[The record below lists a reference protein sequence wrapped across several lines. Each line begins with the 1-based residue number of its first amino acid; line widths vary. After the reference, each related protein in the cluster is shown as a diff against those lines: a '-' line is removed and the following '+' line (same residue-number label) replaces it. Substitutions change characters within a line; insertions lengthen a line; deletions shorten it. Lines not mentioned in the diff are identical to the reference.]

1 MKINFKDEALLINN
15 ELVKMRRD
23 FHEHPELGLEEYR
36 TSKIIKDFLKNEN
49 IPYLEVAKTG
59 VCAIIKGM
67 KKEEDKEEKCIA
79 LRADIDGLPMVDKK
93 VCSYSS
99 KEKGK
104 MHGCGH
110 DAHTTILLG
119 VAKILNKHKDSFSG
133 CVKLFFE
140 PAEETTG
147 GAPLMINEG
156 VLENPK
162 VDKIVGLHV
171 EETLDVGK
179 IMVKE
184 GVVNA
189 ASNPFF
195 ITIKGRGGHGAYPH
209 MAIDPVVISSH
220 VVLALQTIV
229 SREIKPVNPA
239 VVTVST
245 INGGTAENII
255 PDEVKLSGT
264 IRTMSLED
272 RAYAVKR
279 VKEIVSSIC
288 SAMRGDYEINIK
300 ESYPCLYNDN
310 ETVNLVRESAKTIL
324 GEENILEQEAPKLG
338 VESFAYFALEKPS
351 AFYFLGVRNEAKNII
366 HSAHNSLFD
375 IDESALALG
384 VALQSEIAFNY
395 LTNR

>member
-1 MKINFKDEALLINN
+1 MDINFKEEALSINEELIN
-15 ELVKMRRD
+15 MRRD
-23 FHEHPELGLEEYR
+23 FHEHPELGFHEYR
-36 TSKIIKDFLKNEN
+36 TSKIIKDFLKNEG

-59 VCAIIKGM
+59 VCGIIKGT
-67 KKEEDKEEKCIA
+67 KNGENEKCIA
-79 LRADIDGLPMVDKK
+79 LRADIDGLPMLDKK
-93 VCSYSS
+93 TCSYSS

-110 DAHTTILLG
+110 DAHTTMLLG
-119 VAKILNKHKDSFSG
+119 VAKVLNKHKDKFG
-133 CVKLFFE
+133 GYVKLFFE

-147 GAPLMINEG
+147 GAPLMIEEG
-156 VLENPK
+156 VLENPT

-171 EETLDVGK
+171 EETLDKGE
-179 IMVKE
+179 IMVRK

-209 MAIDPVVISSH
+209 MAIDPVVIASH

-264 IRTMSLED
+264 IRTMTLED
-272 RAYAVKR
+272 RAYAIKR
-279 VKEIVSSIC
+279 VEEIVSSIC
-288 SAMRGDYEINIK
+288 TAMRGDYEINIK

-310 ETVNLVRESAKTIL
+310 DSVELVRRSAKEIL
-324 GEENILEQEAPKLG
+324 GENNVLEQEAPKLG

-351 AFYFLGVRNEAKNII
+351 AFYFLGVRNEKKDII

-375 IDESALALG
+375 IDEEALHLG
-384 VALQSEIAFNY
+384 VAIQSQIAFNY